1 MNRAFS
7 CFDYGQSSSC
17 DMGKLVVNM
26 NTARREKA
34 EAQCAM
40 QEQESRHTLAIQTG
54 AFKINDVV
62 V

>member
-1 MNRAFS
+1 
-7 CFDYGQSSSC
+7 
-17 DMGKLVVNM
+17 MGKLVVNM